1 MKLKDLCN
9 AFCTGLS
16 MREVPIGYAI
26 KTPFVGPDGDA
37 LAIYLRRLAGSPS
50 VVRFEDDG
58 STLAAL
64 EEDGVSLESEARANA
79 LADLLKQYGAFYDEP
94 GAVLHTD
101 YFEEARAP
109 AVFTKFMA
117 LMLRV
122 QDLRMLTRERVRES
136 FKDDVRKFVEE
147 HFNGRVKIAE
157 DVNPNEVLRDYVAD
171 FVLTAANGTTL
182 AVYATST
189 ENKALEALLL
199 WQELARQ
206 NISDIQSMALL
217 EQAKP
222 PAIKER
228 TISRLM
234 NSNVVMGSLDGVTS
248 DLAKK
253 MSERLGLPN

>member
-1 MKLKDLCN
+1 MKPKELCN

-26 KTPFVGPDGDA
+26 KTPFVGPDGDS
-37 LAIYLRRLAGSPS
+37 LAIYLRRQTGSPS

-58 STLAAL
+58 STIASLI
-64 EEDGVSLESEARANA
+64 EDGVSLESDARSNA
-79 LADLLKQYGAFYDEP
+79 LAELLKQYDAFHDEN

-101 YFEEARAP
+101 YFDESRAP
-109 AVFTKFMA
+109 ANFTKFMA

-147 HFNGRVKIAE
+147 HFHGRVAIAE
-157 DVNPNEVLRDYVAD
+157 DVNPNEILRDYVAD
-171 FVLTAANGTTL
+171 FVLTAANGATL

-206 NISDIQSMALL
+206 SITDIQSMALL

-234 NSNVVMGSLDGVTS
+234 NSQVLLGSFDGVTV
-248 DLAKK
+248 DLARK
-253 MSERLGLPN
+253 MSASLGLPN

>member
-1 MKLKDLCN
+1 MKVKDLCN
-9 AFCTGLS
+9 AFCTGLA

-37 LAIYLRRLAGSPS
+37 LALYLRRQAGSS
-50 VVRFEDDG
+50 LVRFEDDG
-58 STLAAL
+58 STIAAL
-64 EEDGVSLESEARANA
+64 SEDGVSLESEARANA
-79 LADLLKQYGAFYDEP
+79 LAELLKQYGAFYDES
-94 GAVLHTD
+94 GAVIHTD
-101 YFEEARAP
+101 YFEGNRAP
-109 AVFTKFMA
+109 AAFTKFMA
-117 LMLRV
+117 LLLRV
-122 QDLRMLTRERVRES
+122 QDLRMLTRDRVRES

-147 HFNGRVKIAE
+147 NFQGRVVISE
-157 DVNPNEVLRDYVAD
+157 DVNPNEVLKDYVAD

-234 NSNVVMGSLDGVTS
+234 NSQVLLGAFDGAPI

-253 MSERLGLPN
+253 MSVSLGLPN